1 MAALDAIASE
11 VRDWYGT
18 YVAIFT
24 SLATGKSSDLESL
37 AAFFALPSTSSD
49 DKLYLVAPDQETVKA
64 SMGAQIE
71 YLRKVSY
78 AGSTLHGLEIRPL
91 STRAAVIE
99 GVLTRLDRAGKELA
113 RLRAIYL
120 AAKTEEGWRF
130 ASLILIEE

>member
-1 MAALDAIASE
+1 
-11 VRDWYGT
+11 
-18 YVAIFT
+18 
-24 SLATGKSSDLESL
+24 
-37 AAFFALPSTSSD
+37 
-49 DKLYLVAPDQETVKA
+49 VAPDQETVKA